1 MSRNR
6 ARPLSPHL
14 TIWKWGPAML
24 VSILHR
30 ATGTALSIGGGVIL
44 IWWLVALASGPDS
57 YARFVDFMTHN
68 PPIGPDG
75 VPVGPARLNWLPA
88 LVLVGLTW
96 SFFQH
101 MLSGIRHFVMDIGA
115 GYELKTNKGFAIATI
130 AGSLILTVLFWA
142 AILARG

>member
-6 ARPLSPHL
+6 ARPLSPHIS
-14 TIWKWGPAML
+14 IWRWGPQMA

-30 ATGTALSIGGGVIL
+30 ATGTALAIGGGVL
-44 IWWLVALASGPDS
+44 LAWWLAAAASGADS
-57 YARFVDFMTHN
+57 YARFVDCMTSNHS
-68 PPIGPDG
+68 G
-75 VPVGPARLNWLPA
+75 RLNLLPA
-88 LVLVGLTW
+88 IILVGLTW

-101 MLSGIRHFVMDIGA
+101 LCSGLRHFVMDIGA

-130 AGSLILTVLFWA
+130 VGSLILTVLFWA